1 MTNTQVFNINTDGN
15 YPNERYLATPITFTQ
30 QTLPTDFTSI
40 FWNQLD
46 GSGVAIQ
53 TGGSLITRDY
63 LRYHKNPLNQV
74 LDFSDFSYKS
84 VINYNNVTYQRQ
96 STKFVVSLT
105 GPLVENTRFIENV
118 PTITL
123 NNSLNNYSSL
133 NFTISSLRKYIKSPY
148 EFYFFYIQLNDIT
161 KNSYGYMIYP
171 NRIFLK
177 PKSINY
183 VGNKWQLTTNVKI
196 LNSDIV
202 HIQSTNIEKDAV
214 DLHVNRLNT
223 PPTNISDLPSTIL
236 NNKLNFSLYGN
247 RTKCFDTKIS
257 TNSLTLAPTFCSLN
271 LEDSDLAYIDA
282 DSTFISYSAI
292 FTDNNNVI
300 QTLSQNDKSVSYFY
314 NIQKFNP
321 TFILQYNPS
330 SNEQTFQLLQ
340 APLNPNLNLSDISN
354 CVLQADFNL
363 KTGSFN
369 FYNQYAPA
377 KIKFNNKYP
386 LKVDYIANC
395 YNLKTVN
402 LRASST
408 LTNQSLII
416 DDGVNTFNHN
426 ILNPIS
432 VNSVNTYDIV
442 WETTY
447 PPYCYSYKVDL
458 KDDTNSVYLD
468 SNGLNFYLKLSA
480 IKQTSNSV
488 TLSAFIASDFNSV
501 NMPILPTDSIKF
513 EIVADSNEDN
523 DAFLNGITCY
533 YGDELN
539 LIPYDIK
546 SSPLVIVSEKQSLVI
561 TNSNSNFTG
570 ASFTIKGT
578 IYTASG
584 QMDSFNNLNVSLGYP
599 DFGIGNRLSLNVLDE
614 KSNEITLDSSF
625 NVTSLDWPYKDLRDS
640 NIVWFYGGNNS
651 GLSLNYV
658 DDEGNYLAPVNGPV
672 LFSDK
677 TWKVNLS
684 GYGPNLTTIS
694 LSSQKYNEVA
704 TITTNPRFYD
714 FLSQGKIKVGPI
726 TKLNNLELTRNIT
739 LTAAIPYG
747 NKLFSLPPSIPI
759 NWTWEYDD
767 TVEPT
772 LQPIEAIQTLNQNQ
786 NYVYGINMKSTLCSA
801 IKINVTPGFSKTS
814 PKVHRVKIIANIDVV
829 QPTITGSYTFNVDD
843 FPDPSIF
850 NCDFDSYFTNFSD
863 NPDYI
868 IASTRLNQNTIT
880 RSEISSLNF
889 TFSADENVLK
899 NIKNSN
905 LRWFF
910 NSVKN
915 SLNSTSYNINLKDPL
930 SGLPQTT
937 LNGITVTALNV
948 GLTINSGI
956 APGWTSAHNV
966 SAVTNIFILSS
977 INFFNPLKFIIYPEY
992 AWIGDSDLDYRYL
1005 TLLKSNPNSEDY
1017 FTKCYMPSSYN
1028 NKKSNSQ
1035 TYWMS
1040 ANNTWFDEY
1049 IYQNKQN
1056 YFLTSTTSAHS
1067 LLEIGYNPYDFRI
1080 LAGLPI
1086 SLIAYNNTF
1095 YPENIKIDYL
1105 DEYLNVDTGTTY
1117 LTSLKFN
1124 IEAKTTRKMPTTSVY
1139 DNFFM
1144 SPVIKEYNN
1153 ISLTYSPLCNDI
1165 LQDRFNIQDGG
1176 KISVI
1181 QYINTIPEKSPA
1193 EVIDGTVT
1201 YCLSSHY
1208 WQVSATVPSSPIGLS
1223 STYNNLFELKQGDP
1237 SIPLYVCDLGE
1248 DELYF
1253 YANHNLIQQ
1262 IPETTFDKYIGTN
1275 EYPKNPNLWDKINI

>member
-15 YPNERYLATPITFTQ
+15 YPNERYLAAPITFTQ

-46 GSGVAIQ
+46 GSGIAIQ
-53 TGGSLITRDY
+53 TGGSLITRDF
-63 LRYHKNPLNQV
+63 LKYHKNPLNQV
-74 LDFSDFSYKS
+74 LDYSDAFYNTI
-84 VINYNNVTYQRQ
+84 INYNSVTYQRQ
-96 STKFVVSLT
+96 STKFAVSLT
-105 GPLVENTRFIENV
+105 GPLIENTRFIENV

-133 NFTISSLRKYIKSPY
+133 NFNISALRQNIKSPY

-171 NRIFLK
+171 NRIFLN
-177 PKSINY
+177 PKSISY

-202 HIQSTNIEKDAV
+202 HIQSTDIEKDAV
-214 DLHVNRLNT
+214 DLHINRLNSL
-223 PPTNISDLPSTIL
+223 PSNISDLPNNIL
-236 NNKLNFSLYGN
+236 DNRLNFSLYGN
-247 RTKCFDTKIS
+247 RTKCFNTTIS
-257 TNSLTLAPTFCSLN
+257 TNTLTLAPNTCSLF

-292 FTDNNNVI
+292 FTNNNNVI

-321 TFILQYNPS
+321 TFILQYNS
-330 SNEQTFQLLQ
+330 SLNSQTFQLLQ

-354 CVLQADFNL
+354 CVLESDFNL
-363 KTGSFN
+363 KTGLFN
-369 FYNQYAPA
+369 FYNQYIPA

-386 LKVDYIANC
+386 LRVDYIANC

-402 LRASST
+402 LGASST
-408 LTNQSLII
+408 LTNQSIII
-416 DDGVNTFNHN
+416 DNGITTVNHN
-426 ILNPIS
+426 ILNSIAVS
-432 VNSVNTYDIV
+432 SVNTYDIV

-447 PPYCYSYKVDL
+447 PPYCYSYKVNL
-458 KDDTNSVYLD
+458 KNNSNVYLD

-488 TLSAFIASDFNSV
+488 TLSAFMVSDFNTVS
-501 NMPILPTDSIKF
+501 MPILPTDSIKF

-523 DAFLNGITCY
+523 DAFLNGIICY
-533 YGDELN
+533 YGDESN

-546 SSPLVIVSEKQSLVI
+546 NSPTIIVSENQSLVI
-561 TNSNSNFTG
+561 TNNNSNFTG

-578 IYTASG
+578 VYTASG
-584 QMDSFNNLNVSLGYP
+584 QIDSFNNLNVSLGFP
-599 DFGIGNRLSLNVLDE
+599 DFGIGNGLSLNVLDE
-614 KSNEITLDSSF
+614 KSNEITIDSSF
-625 NVTSLDWPYKDLRDS
+625 NITSLDWPYKDLRES
-640 NIVWFYGGNNS
+640 NIIWFHSGNNL
-651 GLSLNYV
+651 GLSFNYV
-658 DDEGNYLAPVNGPV
+658 DDSGNYLGPVNGPV

-684 GYGPNLTTIS
+684 GYGPNLASIS

-704 TITTNPRFYD
+704 TLSTNPSFYD

-747 NKLFSLPPSIPI
+747 NKLFPLPPSVPI

-772 LQPIEAIQTLNQNQ
+772 LQPIEAFQVLNQNQ
-786 NYVYGINMKSTLCSA
+786 EYVYGINMKSTLCSA

-829 QPTITGSYTFNVDD
+829 QPTVTGSYTFNVDD

-863 NPDYI
+863 NPNYI
-868 IASTRLNQNTIT
+868 IASTKNNQNTIT
-880 RSEISSLNF
+880 RSEESTLNF
-889 TFSADENVLK
+889 TFSANNEVLK
-899 NIKNSN
+899 NIKDSN
-905 LRWFF
+905 LKWFF

-915 SLNSTSYNINLKDPL
+915 SVSATNYNINLKDPL

-937 LNGITVTALNV
+937 LNGINVTALNV

-977 INFFNPLKFIIYPEY
+977 IDFFKPLKFIIYPEY
-992 AWIGDSDLDYRYL
+992 AWIRDSNLDYRYL
-1005 TLLKSNPNSEDY
+1005 TFLKNDPNNNDY
-1017 FTKCYMPSSYN
+1017 FTNCYMPSSYS

-1035 TYWMS
+1035 TYWVS

-1056 YFLTSTTSAHS
+1056 YFLTSTTSAYA
-1067 LLEIGYNPYDFRI
+1067 LIDIAYNPFDFRI

-1086 SLIAYNNTF
+1086 SLIAHNNNF
-1095 YPENIKIDYL
+1095 YPENIKKTYL
-1105 DEYLNVDTGTTY
+1105 DEYVNVDTGTTY

-1124 IEAKTTRKMPTTSVY
+1124 IEAQTTRKTPTTAVY
-1139 DNFFM
+1139 DNFFI

-1153 ISLTYSPLCNDI
+1153 IDLRYSPLCNGI
-1165 LQDRFNIQDGG
+1165 IQDKFNIQDGG

-1193 EVIDGTVT
+1193 AVIDGTIT

-1208 WQVSATVPSSPIGLS
+1208 WQVSATVPSSRMGIS
-1223 STYNNLFELKQGDP
+1223 AIYENLFELKQGDP
-1237 SIPLYVCDLGE
+1237 SIPLRVCDLGE
-1248 DELYF
+1248 DVLYF
-1253 YANHNLIQQ
+1253 YAEHKLIQQ
-1262 IPETTFDKYIGTN
+1262 IPETTFDKYIGMD
-1275 EYPKNPNLWDKINI
+1275 EYPKDPDLWNKINI